1 MLNKN
6 ELQVIKNKDYCFF
19 VCDILDGLKVLSG
32 WEYIEDALDSLRDEI
47 EAYEYYKKN
56 CNLKVYTR
64 TYLKSIIS
72 K

>member
-32 WEYIEDALDSLRDEI
+32 WEYAEDALDSIRDE
-47 EAYEYYKKN
+47 EAACKYYKKN
-56 CNLKVYTR
+56 YKLKVYTR
-64 TYLKSIIS
+64 TYLNSIIS